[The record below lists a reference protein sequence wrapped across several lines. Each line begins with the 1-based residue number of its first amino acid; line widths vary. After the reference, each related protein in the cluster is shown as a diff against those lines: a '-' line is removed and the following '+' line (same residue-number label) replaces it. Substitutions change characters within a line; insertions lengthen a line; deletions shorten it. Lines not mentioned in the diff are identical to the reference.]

1 MTFSNHA
8 IPFFFRASDIVKD
21 MSRILS
27 PFLALLCLCPAL
39 IAQPASTAP
48 LRVGIVG
55 LAHGHVSGFLKG
67 GALVPAGGALHRP
80 DIEIVGIVEPDR
92 KLFDA
97 YVQRLHLSPNLYF
110 ATIKDMAAHVHPEAA
125 LVFTSTFGH
134 TQAVEECAK
143 LGMHVMMEKPLAVSY
158 KDALAMQAA
167 AKRANVHV
175 LVDYETT
182 WYASNKAAYDLLQQ
196 SSLGEVRKVIV
207 RDGHR
212 GPKLI
217 GVSPEFFA
225 WLTDP
230 HLNGAG
236 ALFDFG
242 CYGADLMTW
251 FMNGKAPESVSA
263 VTQQL
268 QPDLYPKVDDESE
281 VILKYPSAVAILQGS
296 WNWPFDIKDMD
307 VYGRTGYAKTI
318 RSDRIQV
325 RRKGEA
331 EPTTDKATPLTAPY
345 DDPLH
350 YLTAV
355 IRGTIKEDGSLSSLE
370 TNMVVA
376 EILDAARRSAATGK
390 AIKLPLTD

>member
-1 MTFSNHA
+1 MPFQRFSTT
-8 IPFFFRASDIVKD
+8 SDIVEN

-27 PFLALLCLCPAL
+27 SFLALLCLSFAVT
-39 IAQPASTAP
+39 AQPASAAP
-48 LRVGIVG
+48 LRVAIIG
-55 LAHGHVSGFLKG
+55 LAHGHVAGFLKG
-67 GALVPAGGALHRP
+67 GALVPAGGALNRP
-80 DIEIVGIVEPDR
+80 DIKIVAFVEPDR
-92 KLFDA
+92 KLFDT
-97 YVQRLHLSPNLYF
+97 YVQRMHLSPDLYF
-110 ATIKDMAAHVHPEAA
+110 ANIKDMAAKVHPDAA

-134 TQAVEECAK
+134 TQAVEECTK
-143 LGMHVMMEKPLAVSY
+143 YGMHVMMEKPLAVSY

-196 SSLGEVRKVIV
+196 SAIGEVRKVIV

-217 GVSPEFFA
+217 NVSPEFFV

-230 HLNGAG
+230 KLNGAG

-263 VTQQL
+263 VTLHL
-268 QPDLYPKVDDESE
+268 QPDLYPKVDDEAD
-281 VILKYPSAVAILQGS
+281 VTLKYPSAVAILQGS

-318 RSDRIQV
+318 RSKQIQV
-325 RRKGEA
+325 RRKGEN
-331 EPTTDKATPLTAPY
+331 EPTTNDATPLAAPY

-350 YLTAV
+350 YLAAV
-355 IRGTIKEDGSLSSLE
+355 IRGDIKEDGSLSSLQ
-370 TNMVVA
+370 TNMVVT
-376 EILDAARRSAATGK
+376 EILDAARRSSTTGK

>member
-1 MTFSNHA
+1 
-8 IPFFFRASDIVKD
+8 
-21 MSRILS
+21 
-27 PFLALLCLCPAL
+27 
-39 IAQPASTAP
+39 
-48 LRVGIVG
+48 
-55 LAHGHVSGFLKG
+55 
-67 GALVPAGGALHRP
+67 
-80 DIEIVGIVEPDR
+80 
-92 KLFDA
+92 
-97 YVQRLHLSPNLYF
+97 
-110 ATIKDMAAHVHPEAA
+110 
-125 LVFTSTFGH
+125 
-134 TQAVEECAK
+134 
-143 LGMHVMMEKPLAVSY
+143 MMEKPLAVSY

-182 WYASNKAAYDLLQQ
+182 WYASNTAAYDLLKQ
-196 SSLGEVRKVIV
+196 SAIGEVRKVIV

-251 FMNGKAPESVSA
+251 FMNGNAPESVSA
-263 VTQQL
+263 VTLHL

-281 VILKYPSAVAILQGS
+281 VVLKYPSAVAILQGS

-318 RSDRIQV
+318 RGKQIQV
-325 RRKGEA
+325 RRKGET
-331 EPTTDKATPLTAPY
+331 EPTTNTATPLVAPY

-350 YLTAV
+350 YLAAV
-355 IRGTIKEDGSLSSLE
+355 IRGTIKEDGSLSSLQ
-370 TNMVVA
+370 TNMVVT
-376 EILDAARRSAATGK
+376 EILDAARRSATTGK
-390 AIKLPLTD
+390 AVKLPLTD